1 MILVTTAVAIPMS
14 VGQMFSPRIALIKDD
29 LPRLNSPQ
37 NNMDVALSI
46 LSIDLLTSLTTA
58 CLPYC

>member
-14 VGQMFSPRIALIKDD
+14 VGQMFSPIIALIKDD

-58 CLPYC
+58 CFPYS